1 MYGQGYKPNW
11 VVGSTPGG
19 QSGFIFEKY
28 FKSPKCPHAVSAW
41 TYFSQNTG
49 NTEDDASLTVTCAAG
64 RYYIYTISTQYL
76 NIIYIL
82 STDCAGS
89 TIPAAPSGATMEH
102 DGSTTA
108 GSVITYTCSGGNKL
122 YAIVSQDT
130 VAQLDAVLLVMIF
143 LVRQ

>member
-64 RYYIYTISTQYL
+64 RYYIYTLSTQYL
-76 NIIYIL
+76 HYL
-82 STDCAGS
+82 QTAPGPRSPLP
-89 TIPAAPSGATMEH
+89 PAAPRWSM
-102 DGSTTA
+102 TA
-108 GSVITYTCSGGNKL
+108 
-122 YAIVSQDT
+122 APRR
-130 VAQLDAVLLVMIF
+130 AA
-143 LVRQ
+143 

>member
-1 MYGQGYKPNW
+1 MAVATVPSVGELVPTARIVIMYDQGYKPNW

-64 RYYIYTISTQYL
+64 RYYIYTISTHYL
-76 NIIYIL
+76 HTIYTLSTHYLQIIY
-82 STDCAGS
+82 
-89 TIPAAPSGATMEH
+89 TIYRLRRLDDPRGPQRRH
-102 DGSTTA
+102 DGA
-108 GSVITYTCSGGNKL
+108 
-122 YAIVSQDT
+122 
-130 VAQLDAVLLVMIF
+130 
-143 LVRQ
+143 